1 MKNGIMPIINDKLKN
16 PLLIF
21 GIAFV
26 VFSGFFTLRD
36 DRLKEIVR
44 SDGRGYYAYLPALL
58 IYQDGSFQKSAEVE
72 KSYFEHGIDQ
82 LYLFTDQKGNQY
94 NKYFP
99 GIALLQL
106 PFFGIACLIS
116 WIFNQPIDGYSSVF
130 LFCFYIGSLVYG
142 LLGIRLFS
150 LIIQQLFP
158 QRINQKRWVIPLF
171 YIATP
176 LLYYQLITP
185 SFSHLYS
192 FVFFGLFAW
201 QFFKFIASPTLKN
214 AFVLGLI
221 LGMITILRPTNLI
234 ILLII
239 PFLAGSWGNTVSFL
253 KILSSEKGKRF
264 FVGTIGFLIVISL
277 VFLSWKWQTGDWIVW
292 SYSGEGF
299 NFLHP
304 QLWANWFSFRVG
316 LFVHSPLLLISIVG
330 LVLLFKT
337 NRFQAISWILYFAI
351 NSWVISSW
359 WCWDYESPFG
369 NRPMTEHLFFM
380 LLPIFSALAKFPKFT
395 YSFLLICSVLGIIRF
410 FEIKTEFMVDQRFTK
425 QNYIA
430 SLAFWNPDNHNRWN
444 FTRSCIPFG
453 ERIEN
458 KVLLNLPETQNI
470 LPTEEFAFTVQENLP
485 KPRTNEKYAFTVE
498 LQKRIFSKKFQDV
511 YLVIDAFKSDE
522 SKRYYKAIE
531 LFNDRQEGK
540 SDWSENL
547 VFEGHIHDYLQEYD
561 AVKIYIWNPG
571 KQHFQIRN
579 LQIRLE
585 KYQAN

>member
-1 MKNGIMPIINDKLKN
+1 MKNGIMSIIIDKLKN

-21 GIAFV
+21 GIGFV
-26 VFSGFFTLRD
+26 VLSGFFTLRD
-36 DRLKEIVR
+36 DQLKQIVR

-116 WIFNQPIDGYSSVF
+116 WLFNQPIDGYSPVF

-176 LLYYQLITP
+176 LLYYHLITP

-214 AFVLGLI
+214 VFVLGLI

-234 ILLII
+234 ILLTI

-253 KILSSEKGKRF
+253 KILSSEKRKRF
-264 FVGTIGFLIVISL
+264 FVGKIGFLIVISL

-304 QLWANWFSFRVG
+304 QLWANWLSFRVG
-316 LFVHSPLLLISIVG
+316 LFVHTPLLLLSIVG
-330 LVLLFKT
+330 LALLFKT

-395 YSFLLICSVLGIIRF
+395 YSFLLVCSALGIIRF
-410 FEIKTEFMVDQRFTK
+410 YEINSGFMLDQRFTK
-425 QNYIA
+425 QNYIT
-430 SLAFWNPDNHNRWN
+430 SLAFWNPENHNRWN
-444 FTRSCIPFG
+444 FTRSCVPFG
-453 ERIEN
+453 DRIEN
-458 KVLLNLPETQNI
+458 KVLLNLPEAQNI

-485 KPRTNEKYAFTVE
+485 KPRTNEKYAFRVE
-498 LQKRIFSKKFQDV
+498 LQKRIFSEKIQDV
-511 YLVIDAFKSDE
+511 YLVIDAFTSNE
-522 SKRYYKAIE
+522 SKRFYKAIE

-571 KQHFQIRN
+571 KQHFKIRN